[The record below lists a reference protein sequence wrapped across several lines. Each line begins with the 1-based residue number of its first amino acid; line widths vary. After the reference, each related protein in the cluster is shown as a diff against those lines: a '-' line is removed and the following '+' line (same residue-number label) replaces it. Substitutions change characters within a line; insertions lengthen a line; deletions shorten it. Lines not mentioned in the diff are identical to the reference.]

1 MHPTEGMW
9 QEFLDGES
17 DPPVQRELA
26 IHSDA
31 CADCQRTVA
40 ALGRR
45 RVFTAEL
52 LDRLDGQ
59 VPARSLADVLSRPR
73 SQPRP
78 SRQSLLVAAMIALC
92 VVTAAGATV
101 RTGVI
106 HRAMNWLLGPAP
118 QIESQYPPAPSSIT
132 ERASSTS
139 IAFVP
144 AGTVDIVFEEWP
156 RRGEIEI
163 AVREAPEVSITA
175 SVPSAYSVRTG
186 RVLVANRGVTASYR
200 ITLPRN
206 VDFASIRVGDRVV
219 FSKRGDALSTQARK
233 TGPDSYLLSFSNGA
247 NSP

>member
-26 IHSDA
+26 IHSDT

-45 RVFTAEL
+45 RVLTAQL

-59 VPARSLADVLSRPR
+59 VPARSLADVLSLPR

-78 SRQSLLVAAMIALC
+78 SRPSLLVAAMIALC

-101 RTGVI
+101 RTGFI

-118 QIESQYPPAPSSIT
+118 QVESQYPPAPPSSP
-132 ERASSTS
+132 ERASSTG

-144 AGTVDIVFEEWP
+144 AGTVEIAFEELP
-156 RRGEIEI
+156 RRGEVEI
-163 AVREAPEVSITA
+163 ALREATEVSIIA
-175 SVPSAYSVRTG
+175 SAPSHYSVREG

-200 ITLPRN
+200 ITLPQN
-206 VDFASIRVGDRVV
+206 VPLASIRVGDRVV
-219 FSKRGDALSTQARK
+219 FSKAGDAVNTQARK
-233 TGPDSYLLSFSNGA
+233 TGPGSYLLSFSNGA
-247 NSP
+247 DSP

>member
-17 DPPVQRELA
+17 DPPVQRQLA
-26 IHSDA
+26 SHSDT

-45 RVFTAEL
+45 RAFTAEL

-101 RTGVI
+101 RTGII

-118 QIESQYPPAPSSIT
+118 QIESQYPPAPPPRP
-132 ERASSTS
+132 EQASSTG

-144 AGTVDIVFEEWP
+144 AGTVEIAFEEWP

-163 AVREAPEVSITA
+163 ALREATEVSIVA
-175 SVPSAYSVRTG
+175 SAPSAYSVREG

-200 ITLPRN
+200 ITLPQN
-206 VDFASIRVGDRVV
+206 VPLASIRVGDRVV
-219 FSKRGDALSTQARK
+219 FSKRGDALSTQAKK

>member
-17 DPPVQRELA
+17 DPPIQRELA
-26 IHSDA
+26 IHSDI

-45 RVFTAEL
+45 RVFAAEL
-52 LDRLDGQ
+52 LDSLDGH
-59 VPARSLADVLSRPR
+59 VPARRLADVLSRPR
-73 SQPRP
+73 SRPRT
-78 SRQSLLVAAMIALC
+78 SRRSLLVAAMIALC
-92 VVTAAGATV
+92 VVTAAGAVV
-101 RTGVI
+101 RTGMV

-118 QIESQYPPAPSSIT
+118 QVESQYPSAPAAIPK
-132 ERASSTS
+132 RASSTG

-144 AGTVDIVFEEWP
+144 AGTVDIAFEEWP

-163 AVREAPEVSITA
+163 ALREATEVSIIA
-175 SVPSAYSVRTG
+175 SAPSAYSVREG

-200 ITLPRN
+200 ITLPQHVRL
-206 VDFASIRVGDRVV
+206 ASIRVGDRMV

-247 NSP
+247 ASP

>member
-26 IHSDA
+26 IHSDT
-31 CADCQRTVA
+31 CVDCQRTVA

-59 VPARSLADVLSRPR
+59 VPPRSLADVLSRPR
-73 SQPRP
+73 SQPRS

-101 RTGVI
+101 RTGII
-106 HRAMNWLLGPAP
+106 HRAMTWLLGPAP
-118 QIESQYPPAPSSIT
+118 QIESQYPATPLPSP
-132 ERASSTS
+132 ERASSTG

-144 AGTVDIVFEEWP
+144 AGTVEIAFEEWP
-156 RRGEIEI
+156 RHGEIEI
-163 AVREAPEVSITA
+163 ALQGATEVSIIA
-175 SVPSAYSVRTG
+175 SAPSRYSVREG

-200 ITLPRN
+200 ITLPQN
-206 VDFASIRVGDRVV
+206 VPLASIRVGDRVV
-219 FSKRGDALSTQARK
+219 FSKRGAALSTQAKK
-233 TGPDSYLLSFSNGA
+233 TGPDSYILSFSNGA
-247 NSP
+247 TSP

>member
-17 DPPVQRELA
+17 DPPIQRELA
-26 IHSDA
+26 IHSDV
-31 CADCQRTVA
+31 CAACQRTVA

-45 RVFTAEL
+45 RVFAADL
-52 LDRLDGQ
+52 LGRLDGE
-59 VPARSLADVLSRPR
+59 VPARSVAEVLSRPP
-73 SQPRP
+73 SQPRT
-78 SRQSLLVAAMIALC
+78 SRQSLLVAATIALC

-101 RTGVI
+101 RTGLV

-118 QIESQYPPAPSSIT
+118 QVESQYPPAPPAIP

-144 AGTVDIVFEEWP
+144 AGAVEIAFEQWP

-163 AVREAPEVSITA
+163 AVREATELSIIA
-175 SVPSAYSVRTG
+175 SAPSAYSVREG

-200 ITLPRN
+200 ITLPRS
-206 VDFASIRVGDRVV
+206 VPLASIRVGDRVV
-219 FSKRGDALSTQARK
+219 FSKRAGSLSTQARK
-233 TGPDSYLLSFSNGA
+233 TGPDSYVLSFSNGA
-247 NSP
+247 DSP